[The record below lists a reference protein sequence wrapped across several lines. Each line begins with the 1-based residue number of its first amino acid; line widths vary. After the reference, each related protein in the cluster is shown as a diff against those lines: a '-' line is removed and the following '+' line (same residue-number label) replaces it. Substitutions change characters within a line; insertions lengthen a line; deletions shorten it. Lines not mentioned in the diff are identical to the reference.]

1 MHDEWRKS
9 SRSQN
14 TTDCVEL
21 RSSLDAVRDSK
32 DPSGPILRVGRIGV
46 EKFVNSV
53 KSGRFDRCTDR

>member
-1 MHDEWRKS
+1 MHGEWRKS

-32 DPSGPILRVGRIGV
+32 DPHGPVLRVGRTSI
-46 EKFVNSV
+46 ETFIECV
-53 KSGRFDRCTDR
+53 KSGRFDR